1 MRKLV
6 LAITAATMA
15 MPMSFAAPS
24 AADAARRTTHHYYR
38 TCHRHKGTTGALIG
52 GAGGALVGSAVGGRG
67 LAGPIIGG
75 VGGALLGRHIQRHN
89 SRYAC

>member
-1 MRKLV
+1 
-6 LAITAATMA
+6 
-15 MPMSFAAPS
+15 
-24 AADAARRTTHHYYR
+24 
-38 TCHRHKGTTGALIG
+38 
-52 GAGGALVGSAVGGRG
+52 GRG